1 MENKIHD
8 KKIVRRKEYEEK
20 NHYSE
25 YKEILVE
32 DFHGMCGYC
41 GKKREHLL
49 DEYQID
55 HFAPKSKFESLEN
68 MYTNLVLSCPN
79 CNRLKSNKWIGDDSN
94 IPNDGEK
101 GFVDPANDEYDEH
114 LGRDENGNIIWKTNI
129 GKYMY
134 DVFKFEIRPTRLFF
148 KLDKLI
154 KLKEILSKD
163 ESPEGTKKFK
173 EIQLYIDTLQ
183 KLLKYKKKE

>member
-1 MENKIHD
+1 MNNKIHD
-8 KKIVRRKEYEEK
+8 IKIVRRKEYEKKE
-20 NHYSE
+20 HYSE

-32 DFHGMCGYC
+32 DFHGICGYC
-41 GKKREHLL
+41 GKNREHLL

-55 HFAPKSKFESLEN
+55 HFAPKSKFGDLEN
-68 MYTNLVLSCPN
+68 VYTNLVLSCPN
-79 CNRLKSNKWIGDDSN
+79 CNRLKSDKWIGKDSS

-101 GFVDPANDEYDEH
+101 GFVDPANGEYDNH
-114 LGRDENGNIIWKTNI
+114 LGRDEEGNIIWKSSV

-154 KLKEILSKD
+154 KLKEILSED
-163 ESPEGTKKFK
+163 ESIEGIKKFR
-173 EIQLYIDTLQ
+173 EIQLYIDKLQ
-183 KLLKYKKKE
+183 KLLKYENRE